1 MQSKNKSISNNTIN
15 YVQLKLFDFVD
26 EKPNFDE
33 ILKKRLKEEVSLDTN
48 NSIEL
53 DENNTFKYVNP
64 SCPKCDSHK
73 IIKKGTI
80 TKNKQNMIG
89 KVIEF
94 KEQQYQCKS
103 CNKKFGIKNDTLFDN
118 DKYFFKNISDKIPE
132 IIKKGYNSLRK
143 IKAYFNIFLNIEISH
158 TTINNW
164 LKIDENLLI
173 INDKAKYSGYYLY
186 DEQFLK
192 LNGKRHY
199 RLTLFD
205 SVYEIPISEKIVRNR
220 SPTVIKRFIKE
231 SLHNKPIIAITTDLY
246 PMYRN
251 IFDDLNIKQ
260 QLCIIHLRR
269 TIYTKLKHYKR
280 KNKLTEEEIE
290 QMYKNAKKFIDIF
303 NETNYFIAK
312 QKYEQY
318 INKFDEIPPVLQQFM
333 QKHVINFIERY
344 LLYLKNPKI
353 EKTSN
358 KLDNYYRNTDP
369 EIIKTRY
376 KTRKGILSYLYYR
389 MIEWTD
395 KKEKD
400 GLRL

>member
-1 MQSKNKSISNNTIN
+1 MKTTNKSISNNTIN
-15 YVQLKLFDFVD
+15 YIQLKLFDFVD
-26 EKPNFDE
+26 GKPNFDE
-33 ILKKRLKEEVSLDTN
+33 VLKKRLNEDISLN
-48 NSIEL
+48 NSNSIEL

-64 SCPKCDSHK
+64 SCPKCGSHK
-73 IIKKGTI
+73 IIKKGTV
-80 TKNKQNMIG
+80 TKNKQNMLG

-103 CNKKFGIKNDTLFDN
+103 CNKKFGIKNNTLFDN

-143 IKAYFNIFLNIEISH
+143 IKAYFNIFLNVEISH

-164 LKIDENLLI
+164 LKIDENILI

-220 SPTVIKRFIKE
+220 SPTVIKQFIKE

-280 KNKLTEEEIE
+280 KNNLSEKENE
-290 QMYKNAKKFIDIF
+290 QMYKNAKKFIEIF
-303 NETNYFIAK
+303 HETNYFIAK
-312 QKYEQY
+312 QKYERY
-318 INKFDEIPPVLQQFM
+318 INKFNEIPPVLQQFM

-376 KTRKGILSYLYYR
+376 KTRKGILSYLYYQ
-389 MIEWTD
+389 MIEWTN
-395 KKEKD
+395 KKEKMV
-400 GLRL
+400 

>member
-80 TKNKQNMIG
+80 TKNKQNMLG

-290 QMYKNAKKFIDIF
+290 QMYKNAKKFIEIF
-303 NETNYFIAK
+303 HETNYFIAK